1 MFGKK
6 PKEGTEDQA
15 HDLMNLGGFGGLK
28 RKPQE
33 APPPQACAS
42 AAQPAV
48 SQIQKQYEPHEQF
61 DEQAKGLA
69 LYFKKL
75 AEFVV
80 ENSRDA
86 ANGKTGVSLET
97 VFKHVCY
104 RELIRIHL
112 ETCLYLQYPLM
123 ESVLYHCQKLNR
135 PDLHLVELVTLAHW
149 RPLLSLAYQEL
160 FVPILND
167 DIKSVL
173 KQKDVLAS
181 FQGKHRFAYGTVDH
195 DQVKKM
201 TDEEIMVNFL
211 KTIPVYQAPFLTMP
225 FTLESS
231 ELSPVITHGK
241 DFFNYMPDYRKTWV
255 TTSLKFAYDTIRDMK
270 KLGRGVGLDQFPN
283 QGPSFALL
291 MLFFFHQINMDVDP
305 VRHTRTQRYP
315 AETIPDVEP
324 VKENMM
330 SANAGGHIFENLVP
344 AVQM

>member
-6 PKEGTEDQA
+6 QKEGTEDQA

-33 APPPQACAS
+33 APTPQASAS

-48 SQIQKQYEPHEQF
+48 SQSHKQYKLHEQH

-86 ANGKTGVSLET
+86 ANGKTGVSLEA

-104 RELIRIHL
+104 RELIRVHL

-123 ESVLYHCQKLNR
+123 ESVLYHCEKLNR

-149 RPLLSLAYQEL
+149 KPLLSLAYQEL
-160 FVPILND
+160 YVPILND
-167 DIKSVL
+167 EIHSVL

-181 FQGKHRFAYGTVDH
+181 FQGKHCFGYGTVDPNV
-195 DQVKKM
+195 VKKM

-225 FTLESS
+225 LTLGSN
-231 ELSPVITHGK
+231 ELSPLIKHGK

-270 KLGRGVGLDQFPN
+270 ELGRGLGLDQFPN

-291 MLFFFHQINMDVDP
+291 MLLFFHQINMDVDP
-305 VRHTRTQRYP
+305 ARNTQSQRYP
-315 AETIPDVEP
+315 ANSIPDVEP
-324 VKENMM
+324 VRENLMA
-330 SANAGGHIFENLVP
+330 ANAGGHIFEKLVP
-344 AVQM
+344 AVQL